1 MLEGDVCSNGPSLVS
16 VWFGFFALKPNQTET
31 ESCPLL
37 DLLVVLNQMQ
47 ELGPQCW
54 MKLSSILDAWL
65 TFNKEYDLITILNE
79 VNAWW
84 SLGKFRSIVNA
95 WFEDVKLLEIRGYAT
110 IKHYLY
116 ALTWKQISS

>member
-1 MLEGDVCSNGPSLVS
+1 MLNEIEFYSGC
-16 VWFGFFALKPNQTET
+16 
-31 ESCPLL
+31 LL
-37 DLLVVLNQMQ
+37 TLNKQ
-47 ELGPQCW
+47 
-54 MKLSSILDAWL
+54 
-65 TFNKEYDLITILNE
+65 YDLITILNE

-116 ALTWKQISS
+116 ALTQDKLVVNNITQ